1 MDGKKRRILFIVN
14 PKSGKGLIKNHL
26 LEIIDVFVK
35 DRMDVEVYVTQ
46 RKMDACRVTR
56 RRAQNYDIIVCSG
69 GDGTLDEVV
78 TGMMEL
84 PRQQRALWGIF
95 RQAVQM
101 ILQGAW
107 DFRRI

>member
-46 RKMDACRVTR
+46 RKM
-56 RRAQNYDIIVCSG
+56 
-69 GDGTLDEVV
+69 
-78 TGMMEL
+78 EL
-84 PRQQRALWGIF
+84 L
-95 RQAVQM
+95 
-101 ILQGAW
+101 
-107 DFRRI
+107 